1 VSSELLVRAQ
11 RSFGQALEKFGPNG
25 RPLLLSHN
33 DADGLSAAA
42 ILARALRRTSRPL
55 DVRILGRGENP
66 WSAEI
71 RAEIDAA
78 HPSGLLVVDL
88 GVREGEIA
96 PGLPTVIID
105 HHVPTGQPGKAT
117 VITGFGSEP
126 VPTSSLLAYWCASAL
141 VDVDDLLWIA
151 ALGIVGDMADQSG
164 FVEYERAR
172 RQHGVTSLR
181 NAAAFINA
189 PRRSSS
195 GDATPALQL
204 LMKADG
210 PKELMSGVHA
220 ETAAVFAA
228 REEVKQE
235 LERVRRTAPKIAG
248 QVALV
253 FFSSGCQLH
262 PLLAQTWRNR
272 LKGNIVLA
280 ANAGYRPGWIH
291 FSARTALDIDLVEFL
306 RSKAPPGAD
315 ENYGSGHLKASGG
328 ALRPA
333 AWNAFVG
340 SLGFGAE
347 VMMPE

>member
-1 VSSELLVRAQ
+1 
-11 RSFGQALEKFGPNG
+11 
-25 RPLLLSHN
+25 
-33 DADGLSAAA
+33 
-42 ILARALRRTSRPL
+42 
-55 DVRILGRGENP
+55 
-66 WSAEI
+66 
-71 RAEIDAA
+71 
-78 HPSGLLVVDL
+78 
-88 GVREGEIA
+88 
-96 PGLPTVIID
+96 
-105 HHVPTGQPGKAT
+105 
-117 VITGFGSEP
+117 
-126 VPTSSLLAYWCASAL
+126 
-141 VDVDDLLWIA
+141 
-151 ALGIVGDMADQSG
+151 
-164 FVEYERAR
+164 VEYERAR
-172 RQHGVTSLR
+172 RQHSVTSLR